1 MHVYLFAKQ
10 LVSPTLKYIL
20 LNKTCQQPLVN
31 PGSSAVP
38 SAGVGDKGLG
48 CWRWGGGWTHT
59 PSCVQVGH
67 DGVGDDLGDGDV
79 DDGDCLEF
87 YLEQGSSARQ
97 CIRQCIRHCIVSLSV
112 AY

>member
-1 MHVYLFAKQ
+1 MNL
-10 LVSPTLKYIL
+10 
-20 LNKTCQQPLVN
+20 
-31 PGSSAVP
+31 GSSAVP

-59 PSCVQVGH
+59 PSCVQVGQ

-87 YLEQGSSARQ
+87 HLERGCSARQ
-97 CIRQCIRHCIVSLSV
+97 
-112 AY
+112 